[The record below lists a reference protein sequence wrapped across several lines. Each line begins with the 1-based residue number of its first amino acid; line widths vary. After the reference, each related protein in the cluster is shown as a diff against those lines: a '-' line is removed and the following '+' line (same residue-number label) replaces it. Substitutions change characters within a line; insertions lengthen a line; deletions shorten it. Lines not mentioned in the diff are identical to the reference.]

1 MIVPYITD
9 IDRLHEAVE
18 LILSDK
24 YRGRREGKT
33 FAYITLMTHEIELGD
48 YDNTYVY
55 IGENAQHA
63 MDVMKEFIAHAK
75 HTYGD
80 GVVFEEILRNRV
92 VVNGRRFMFMSA
104 TSCLDCRIRGV
115 SIHRIFFDV
124 STEKQQQLDRTG
136 AFDEIAH
143 LLYPALALHNG
154 DII

>member
-1 MIVPYITD
+1 MIVPYVTD
-9 IDRLHEAVE
+9 IDRLHAAVE

-33 FAYITLMTHEIELGD
+33 FAYITLMAHEVELGD

-55 IGENAQHA
+55 IGENERHTTE
-63 MDVMKEFIAHAK
+63 VMKEFIAHVR

-80 GVVFEEILRNRV
+80 AVITETILRNRV
-92 VVNGRRFMFMSA
+92 IANGRRFMFMSA
-104 TSCLDCRIRGV
+104 TSCLDCRIRGIT
-115 SIHRIFFDV
+115 IHRIFFDV

-136 AFDEIAH
+136 TFAEIAH
-143 LLYPALALHNG
+143 LLYPALAPQNG